1 MLIRMRTT
9 LVLDDELLRQAKRLA
24 AERNTT
30 LSDVVNAALREA
42 FERPA
47 PPAPPFE
54 MITYGRANA
63 PVQHEPADF
72 ADELEDEDRRSLR
85 SSC

>member
-1 MLIRMRTT
+1 MLTNVRTT

-30 LSDVVNAALREA
+30 LSEVVNSALREA
-42 FERPA
+42 FDRTPSQVPA
-47 PPAPPFE
+47 FD
-54 MITYGRANA
+54 MITYGRADSK
-63 PVQHEPADF
+63 VQHEPGDF
-72 ADELEDEDRRSLR
+72 AESLEDDDRRSLR